1 MLINKTSIK
10 ILTGN
15 NDALLNTSVLLLRCT
30 IGIIL
35 FVVGSGKVLG
45 WFGGFGMETTIKFF
59 AQLGISIPLTYL
71 SSYTEFIGGLLL
83 TIGLLTRPAAFAV
96 MINMLVAT
104 ILTLPNGFLATNG
117 ASFPFIFLII
127 SIIILLAGPMAYSI
141 DSMLINPG
149 NIIHKLQQLD

>member
-1 MLINKTSIK
+1 M
-10 ILTGN
+10 
-15 NDALLNTSVLLLRCT
+15 LRCT

-59 AQLGISIPLTYL
+59 AQVGISVPLTYL

-83 TIGLLTRPAAFAV
+83 AVGLFTRPAAFAV

-104 ILTLPNGFLATNG
+104 IVTLPNGFIATNG
-117 ASFPFIFLII
+117 ASYPFIFFII
-127 SIIILLAGPMAYSI
+127 SIVILFAGPMAYSV
-141 DSMLINPG
+141 D
-149 NIIHKLQQLD
+149 NILLKQDKNHPTDLKGVIKQ

>member
-15 NDALLNTSVLLLRCT
+15 NTALLSTSMLLLRCT

-104 ILTLPNGFLATNG
+104 ILTLPNEFLAQNG

-127 SIIILLAGPMAYSI
+127 SITILLAGPMAYSV
-141 DSMLINPG
+141 DSMLINSG
-149 NIIHKLQQLD
+149 NIIDNLQQRD